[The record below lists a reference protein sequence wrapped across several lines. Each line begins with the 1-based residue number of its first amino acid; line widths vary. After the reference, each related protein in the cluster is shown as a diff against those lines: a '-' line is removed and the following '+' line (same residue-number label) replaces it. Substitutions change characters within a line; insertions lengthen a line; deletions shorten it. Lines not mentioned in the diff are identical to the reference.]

1 MERQRMKVRRSL
13 VTAALAVTAVILLA
27 GPASAQVATTNAG
40 IGAHDPTS
48 RTSDRSDLEHAQ
60 AKQDGTPLPALQEDT
75 PLPALHADGTP
86 LPALL

>member
-1 MERQRMKVRRSL
+1 MKVRRSL

-27 GPASAQVATTNAG
+27 GPASAQVTPTNAG

-48 RTSDRSDLEHAQ
+48 RTSDRSDLKHAQ
-60 AKQDGTPLPALQEDT
+60 ANQAGTPLPALQEAGT
-75 PLPALHADGTP
+75 PLPALHGDGTP